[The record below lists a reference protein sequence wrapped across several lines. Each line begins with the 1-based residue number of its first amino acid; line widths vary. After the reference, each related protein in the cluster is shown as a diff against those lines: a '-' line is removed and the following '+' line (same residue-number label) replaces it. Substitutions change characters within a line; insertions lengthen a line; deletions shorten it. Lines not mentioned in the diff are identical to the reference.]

1 LESLSSRNAKLL
13 IKFRHRLRVLAADQP
28 AATAPD
34 CRFLELVI
42 SQASSNQSETRRNY
56 EMSQEWNPPPPPID
70 APTNIPNYLI
80 PAILSL
86 FCCWPLSIVA
96 IIFAAQVNG
105 KVAAGDIP
113 GALDAS
119 KKAKLFSFIAI
130 GVGLAVGIV
139 YVLLTLLG
147 VGLGALNSR

>member
-1 LESLSSRNAKLL
+1 
-13 IKFRHRLRVLAADQP
+13 
-28 AATAPD
+28 
-34 CRFLELVI
+34 
-42 SQASSNQSETRRNY
+42 
-56 EMSQEWNPPPPPID
+56 MSQEWNPPPPPID

>member
-1 LESLSSRNAKLL
+1 M
-13 IKFRHRLRVLAADQP
+13 
-28 AATAPD
+28 
-34 CRFLELVI
+34 
-42 SQASSNQSETRRNY
+42 SEQWT
-56 EMSQEWNPPPPPID
+56 PPP
-70 APTNIPNYLI
+70 APTAAPANIPNYLI

-105 KVAAGDIP
+105 KVASGDIQ

-130 GVGLAVGIV
+130 GIGLVLGLCYIV
-139 YVLLTLLG
+139 ITILG
-147 VGLGALNSR
+147 VGLGAIQSR